1 MKNRT
6 AGMLDTVKRLI
17 RYMFRFYPVMLPVI
31 IVFNLANAVNSSLP
45 SIFKQN
51 VVAVM

>member
-17 RYMFRFYPVMLPVI
+17 RYMFRFYPVMHPDI
-31 IVFNLANAVNSSLP
+31 IIFILANAVISS
-45 SIFKQN
+45 
-51 VVAVM
+51 